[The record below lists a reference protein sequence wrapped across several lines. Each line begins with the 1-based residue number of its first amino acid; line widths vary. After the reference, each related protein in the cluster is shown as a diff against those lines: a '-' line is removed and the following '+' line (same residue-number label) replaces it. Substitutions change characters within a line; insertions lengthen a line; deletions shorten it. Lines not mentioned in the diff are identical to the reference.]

1 MKLKGLLSRLPTAS
15 SITGLHGP
23 RGAAGGGTP
32 AGSGSVDGGFVG
44 FASTHTPAKPSGL
57 SAHVRATSASSAA
70 AAGAV
75 GPGTAD
81 TDPAVLDMLL
91 TTLSHEV
98 RTALTNI
105 VGSADMLTT
114 ASNLPP
120 ELKEPVATIV
130 YSSQHLLRVIDNVRL
145 LGNLDEAMIEVVV
158 APFCVSD
165 LVKQFTAMI
174 EPVAQEHNVPIQ
186 IRDDIGAKWFLGD
199 ARAVAIVIE
208 NLAEIM
214 VRNVPPDMPENSTCT
229 VVAAFQVEPVPD
241 SAIKAMR
248 LTVRLAHN
256 YSNTR
261 TADRAKTVQELVEV
275 GSALPHS
282 LEQKKGILSSDQI
295 QMGVA
300 KRLARLCHG
309 SIMPFSEADPHA
321 VVLEVTL
328 APGTPDAVRKPVI
341 ATAAGDFMT
350 DTSPN
355 SPCMSPMIHRDM
367 KPFARAFDASMSPAA
382 SRRGS
387 TLPGN
392 AVAAAAAANLRRMS
406 ISTTTTATAGSST
419 SEATTPV
426 PPRTPTAPA
435 AVPSEPATVMS
446 PTAQAAAAPAPAG
459 VISFLRRNSI
469 TPTPAAAPA
478 AVPMVSP
485 VLAAV
490 QEKIQ
495 AQQQQQQ
502 QTQQQPQVVQHTQ
515 LLQHLQAAVAP
526 AAAAAPPAP
535 VGELWLCPP
544 DHELVP
550 PKSSTERALL
560 VVEDDTINQRIIRA
574 LLKKLGYSN
583 IIFASDGADAL
594 FHYNDLRE
602 QTKYFDVIL
611 LDQSLPT
618 LSGDDMCLRIRKLD
632 RTQVIISCSANTQLV
647 QDPELCRA
655 LGYDEAIS
663 KPLYLDALRDVLDRW
678 IVAGDARRL
687 RHIKR
692 RLKRDAL
699 AAGKLVTPFSFSA
712 TPGSAPG
719 APSPDAAKMVGG
731 GDSATGS
738 GGLKRAGGAFETPPV
753 GGDAETAG
761 GAAQETFLDAR
772 DGPAG
777 RS

>member
-32 AGSGSVDGGFVG
+32 AGSGSVDGGFTG

-57 SAHVRATSASSAA
+57 SAHVRTTSASSAA

-75 GPGTAD
+75 SD

-145 LGNLDEAMIEVVV
+145 LGNLDDSMIEVSV

-165 LVKQFTAMI
+165 LVKQFTAML

-199 ARAVAIVIE
+199 ARAVAIVVE

-241 SAIKAMR
+241 SATKAMQ

-282 LEQKKGILSSDQI
+282 LERKKGILTTDQI

-321 VVLEVTL
+321 IVLEVTL
-328 APGTPDAVRKPVI
+328 VPGAPDAARKPAI
-341 ATAAGDFMT
+341 ATAAGDLMT

-367 KPFARAFDASMSPAA
+367 KPFARAVDASMSPAA

-387 TLPGN
+387 ALPGN

-406 ISTTTTATAGSST
+406 ISTTTTFSSS

-426 PPRTPTAPA
+426 PPRAPTTPANPPTEA
-435 AVPSEPATVMS
+435 PATVMS

-469 TPTPAAAPA
+469 TPTPPA

-502 QTQQQPQVVQHTQ
+502 AQQQAQQQQAQQQVVQHAQ
-515 LLQHLQAAVAP
+515 LLQQVQAAVAP
-526 AAAAAPPAP
+526 VAAAPPAP
-535 VGELWLCPP
+535 VGELWICPP
-544 DHELVP
+544 DHELVQ
-550 PKSSTERALL
+550 PKSAAERALL

-583 IIFASDGADAL
+583 IVFASDGADAL

-602 QTKYFDVIL
+602 QNKYFDVIL

-632 RTQVIISCSANTQLV
+632 RTQVIISCSANTHLV

-655 LGYDEAIS
+655 LGYDEAIA

-678 IVAGDARRL
+678 TVAGDARRL

-712 TPGSAPG
+712 TPGSAAG
-719 APSPDAAKMVGG
+719 VPSPDAGKVVGD
-731 GDSATGS
+731 GDSVTGS

-753 GGDAETAG
+753 GSDAETAG
-761 GAAQETFLDAR
+761 AAAQETFSDAR
-772 DGPAG
+772 EGPEAAG